1 VRISE
6 PEGPNGS
13 AGGLPEAAIRMLE
26 RRLGPGTPQRE
37 PGQAA
42 VVASVRSTRL
52 ADHPLLST
60 DPADRLAHAH
70 GESLPD
76 WIAVRSGRP
85 GIVPDAVA
93 HPTDADAV
101 PALLAHAR
109 SVGAAVI
116 PRGGGTGVVGGVT
129 PTRDDRPI
137 LTIDLRGLA
146 GLRAFDR
153 TSGLATFGAGTTGPL
168 IEATLE
174 PHGFTLGHI
183 PQSWDRATLGGWV
196 AARSVGQQS
205 LGVGRIEALFAGG
218 RLEAPAGRI
227 ELPPHP
233 ASAAGPDLRQ
243 LVLGSEGRF
252 GILTDATVR
261 AIPRPERET
270 FPAAFLPTWEAGVAA
285 ARELVQ
291 ARLPLAMVRLSGPL
305 ETAVFVALG
314 GRPAASRA
322 LAAYLRLRRLPPS
335 PCLVLLAVTGRSRI
349 VAAAEAEA
357 RAILG
362 RHGAVRAPGAIGRT
376 WAATRFRAPDLRAA
390 LWSLGYAVDTLET
403 AVDWSR
409 LPPLADAVIG
419 ALREGLVPDGER
431 VVAFGHLSHVYPSGS
446 SLYVTYVY
454 RATRDPDET
463 LRRWRVLKAAA
474 SRAIVAGGGTISH
487 QHGVG
492 TDHLPYLAAE
502 KGELGIDVLDAV
514 RRRLDPDGLCNP
526 GVLLP
531 GRP

>member
-1 VRISE
+1 
-6 PEGPNGS
+6 
-13 AGGLPEAAIRMLE
+13 MLE
-26 RRLGPGTPQRE
+26 RRLGPGSPQSD
-37 PGQAA
+37 PDPAT
-42 VVASVRSTRL
+42 VVASVRPTRL
-52 ADHPLLST
+52 DPHPSLST
-60 DPADRLAHAH
+60 DPADRLAVAHA
-70 GESLPD
+70 ESLPD

-93 HPTDADAV
+93 RPTNPDDV

-116 PRGGGTGVVGGVT
+116 PRGGGTGVVGGTT

-137 LTIDLRGLA
+137 LTVDLRGLA
-146 GLRAFDR
+146 GLRGFDAR
-153 TSGLATFGAGTTGPL
+153 SGLATFGAGTTGPS
-168 IEATLE
+168 IEAALE
-174 PHGFTLGHI
+174 PHGFTLGHV

-218 RLEAPAGRI
+218 RLEAPSGRI

-270 FPAAFLPTWEAGVAA
+270 FPAAFLPTWQAGIAA

-291 ARLPLAMVRLSGPL
+291 ARLPLAMVRLSGPF
-305 ETAVFVALG
+305 ETAVLVALG
-314 GRPAASRA
+314 GRPSAAQA
-322 LAAYLRLRRLPPS
+322 LAAYLRLRGMPPS
-335 PCLVLLAVTGRSRI
+335 PCLLLLAVTGRTRI

-357 RAILG
+357 HAILG

-376 WAATRFRAPDLRAA
+376 WAATRFRAPDLRAL

-403 AVDWSR
+403 ATDWTR
-409 LPPLADAVIG
+409 LPPLADAVVG
-419 ALREGLVPDGER
+419 ALRGGLADIAER
-431 VVAFGHLSHVYPSGS
+431 VVAFGHVSHVYPSGS

-454 RATRDPDET
+454 RVARDPDES
-463 LRRWRVLKAAA
+463 LRRWRVLKTAA

-502 KGELGIDVLDAV
+502 KGELGLDVLEAV
-514 RRRLDPDGLCNP
+514 RRTLDPDGLLNP

-531 GRP
+531 DRP